1 MIQNKNNALVVGASS
16 FVGTAICEKL
26 KNNNFNILKH
36 TFKRKKN
43 NNDFECC
50 DFSKKENIEN
60 FFKNDFFK
68 NKKIDLFVSCIGGNK
83 GFDSLPL
90 QLDSCFKMK
99 HEDVKWIVET
109 NFLINVLLMKHVIP
123 LMNKNSNIIF
133 TSSSVISNTR
143 DLGQVGVYA
152 SAKAGLNEYAFHLA
166 NELKNLLIF
175 ANVISFG
182 GIGEEKGQTSVIEIA
197 NEIINIANKKYQ
209 SGKIVAI
216 VKN

>member
-1 MIQNKNNALVVGASS
+1 
-16 FVGTAICEKL
+16 
-26 KNNNFNILKH
+26 
-36 TFKRKKN
+36 
-43 NNDFECC
+43 
-50 DFSKKENIEN
+50 
-60 FFKNDFFK
+60 
-68 NKKIDLFVSCIGGNK
+68 
-83 GFDSLPL
+83 
-90 QLDSCFKMK
+90 MK